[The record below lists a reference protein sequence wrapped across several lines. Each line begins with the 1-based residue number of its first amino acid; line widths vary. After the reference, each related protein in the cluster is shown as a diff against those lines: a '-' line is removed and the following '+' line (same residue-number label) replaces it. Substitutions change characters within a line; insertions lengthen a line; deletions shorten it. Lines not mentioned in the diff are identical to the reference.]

1 MKTLRTLFK
10 QDKEAFV
17 VPKGI
22 QDVIPVTRIWQD
34 GIFQVGKNK
43 YSKCYRFTD
52 INYAVASRA
61 DKEGMFLEY
70 SELLN
75 SFDTGAT
82 TKITI
87 LNRRL
92 NKIDFEKNIL
102 LPLSND
108 KLDEYR
114 KEYNKMLLDKATGAN
129 GITQEKFITVS
140 VNKKSVEE
148 ARNYLEAIEIVEYF
162 NNKNVPIWVA
172 HYKRTLP
179 KFLKIRELL
188 QKDIIGKIVNINFN
202 SERQYNSLLNNHKW
216 LYNIELSVGGRFFDI
231 APHFVDLLVFYFGKL
246 KKVYGLSS
254 NNCDKYKT
262 EDIVTFIFETESG
275 IIGSANYNFLSN
287 KRLDVFTISGT
298 KGAMSFSLEGGGD
311 IKLNILG
318 KEYVITFDEPYIY
331 EKDMV
336 DSIGKELL
344 TKKYNS
350 NICHGKDALETY
362 NVIDL
367 VLSDFYNGRNREF
380 WKNQ

>member
-1 MKTLRTLFK
+1 MRKINWGLIGFGNVIKNNINGFPFDSENSELYAFFQRNMK
-10 QDKEAFV
+10 E
-17 VPKGI
+17 GI
-22 QDVIPVTRIWQD
+22 
-34 GIFQVGKNK
+34 KNK
-43 YSKCYRFTD
+43 KKYNIPKFYSNVNDLLSDENIDAIYICTPPG
-52 INYAVASRA
+52 NH
-61 DKEGMFLEY
+61 LEY
-70 SELLN
+70 AKLCCD
-75 SFDTGAT
+75 F
-82 TKITI
+82 
-87 LNRRL
+87 
-92 NKIDFEKNIL
+92 NKPTYIEK
-102 LPLSND
+102 P
-108 KLDEYR
+108 
-114 KEYNKMLLDKATGAN
+114 
-129 GITQEKFITVS
+129 F
-140 VNKKSVEE
+140 

-216 LYNIELSVGGRFFDI
+216 LYNIELSGGGRFFDI

-254 NNCDKYKT
+254 NNCNKYNT

-275 IIGSANYNFLSN
+275 LIGSANYNFLSN
-287 KRLDVFTISGT
+287 KRLDLFTISGT

-331 EKDMV
+331 EKNMV

-367 VLSDFYNGRNREF
+367 VLSDFYNGRNRDF